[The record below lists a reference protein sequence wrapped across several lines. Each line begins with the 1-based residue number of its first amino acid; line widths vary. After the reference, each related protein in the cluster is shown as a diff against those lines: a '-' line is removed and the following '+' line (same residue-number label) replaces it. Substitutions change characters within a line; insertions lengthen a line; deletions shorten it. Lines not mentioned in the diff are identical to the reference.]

1 MTHTKRLVQAGLP
14 LSKAS
19 KILIMLH
26 GRGATAHDILSISDQ
41 LEADGFHIVAPQAT
55 NNRWYPNSFLHPIY
69 QNLPSLNSALDL
81 LWNLTSDYGK
91 EGFGIEKI
99 YLLGFSQGACLA
111 LEFAA
116 QNAQKW
122 GGIIAFTGG
131 LIGDVLNEMRYK
143 GNFDGTVVYMGTSD
157 NDPYI
162 PLSRVKETEAILTKL
177 GARVR
182 LEVFAGMGHI
192 VNMREIDE
200 ANKVL
205 NGGV

>member
-1 MTHTKRLVQAGLP
+1 MTHTKRIVQAGLS
-14 LSKAS
+14 LNNAS

-26 GRGATAHDILSISDQ
+26 GRGATAHDILSLTNN
-41 LEADGFHIVAPQAT
+41 LEVDDFHIVAPQAN

-69 QNLPSLNSALDL
+69 QNQPDLNSALDL
-81 LWNLTSDYGK
+81 LWNLTVDYEK
-91 EGFGIEKI
+91 EGFGREKI

-131 LIGDVLNEMRYK
+131 LIGDVLVESRYK
-143 GNFDGTVVYMGTSD
+143 GNFEGTKVYMGTSD
-157 NDPYI
+157 NDPHI
-162 PLSRVKETEAILTKL
+162 PLIRSKETEGILKKL
-177 GARVR
+177 GAEVK

-192 VNMREIDE
+192 VNRREIDE
-200 ANKVL
+200 ANLLLK
-205 NGGV
+205 G